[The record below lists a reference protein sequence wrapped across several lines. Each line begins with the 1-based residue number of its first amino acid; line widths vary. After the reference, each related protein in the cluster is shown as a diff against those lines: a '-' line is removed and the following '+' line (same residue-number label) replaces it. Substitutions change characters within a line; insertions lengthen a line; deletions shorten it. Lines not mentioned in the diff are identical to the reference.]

1 MEATE
6 WDERYRSQEL
16 VWSVEPNR
24 FVEEQTASLPPGRA
38 LDVAAGEGRNSIWL
52 AGKGW
57 RVTAV
62 DFSAAGLEKGRR
74 LAEQA
79 GVSDRIDW
87 VAQDLRSWSPEP
99 GTFDLAV
106 VAYLHLD
113 AEALAS
119 IIDRT
124 AAGLAPGGRLVVV
137 GHDRANLTGG
147 VGGPQDPAVLYSPD
161 ALLATLTSSG
171 LVRARAATVERPTS
185 NGRALDTLATAS
197 RPERST
203 TK

>member
-24 FVEEQTASLPPGRA
+24 FVEAETAALAPGRA

-62 DFSAAGLEKGRR
+62 DFSEVGLEKGRH

-99 GTFDLAV
+99 ETFDLVV
-106 VAYLHLD
+106 VAYLHLG

-119 IIDRT
+119 VIHRV
-124 AAGLAPGGRLVVV
+124 AAGLVPGGRLVVV
-137 GHDRANLTGG
+137 GHDRANLADG
-147 VGGPQDPAVLYSPD
+147 VGGPQDPAVLYSP
-161 ALLATLTSSG
+161 AELLATLTSSG
-171 LVRARAATVERPTS
+171 LDGARAATVERPTP
-185 NGRALDTLATAS
+185 NGNALDTLATAS